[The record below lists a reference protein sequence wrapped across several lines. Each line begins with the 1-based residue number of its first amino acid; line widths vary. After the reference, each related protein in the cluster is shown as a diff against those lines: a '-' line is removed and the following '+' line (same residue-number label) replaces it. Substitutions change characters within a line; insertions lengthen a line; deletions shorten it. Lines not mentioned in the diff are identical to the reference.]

1 MEFCRKYHYED
12 NAKRVYPR
20 VYGKT
25 KHWYKR
31 GAAVG
36 IRFIKE
42 LKDQFIGQYFIM
54 FASHNEG
61 NAMEL
66 TTRTGEVP
74 EGTRYLPAA
83 IESGLKPSG
92 VVNGYVGNCVT
103 TKGSTYDQFSPL
115 LDAEWITANP
125 MHARKLLTCAEV
137 AWAARKR

>member
-1 MEFCRKYHYED
+1 M
-12 NAKRVYPR
+12 
-20 VYGKT
+20 
-25 KHWYKR
+25 
-31 GAAVG
+31 G

-115 LDAEWITANP
+115 LE
-125 MHARKLLTCAEV
+125 ARTPLYKKESFERRGFA
-137 AWAARKR
+137 